1 MVGHLVAM
9 LSNELFMPGGEQ
21 ADTGWPCVK
30 ATVVEG
36 PSWLR
41 LTRCLSESIGTG
53 PHGQLLCISDEL
65 PIFSASSDF
74 FLPAGLKADEGGS
87 GGALPAV
94 SSPPAPASPSHP
106 PAHNGELEPSFSPS
120 AEPQIGPEE
129 AMERLQVGGRGRQG
143 GEPGAGRK
151 EESRW
156 QDGPCGGSLSPTA
169 PSPTR
174 CVPPGDGKDHRGAQ

>member
-1 MVGHLVAM
+1 M
-9 LSNELFMPGGEQ
+9 LSNELFVPGGEK
-21 ADTGWPCVK
+21 ADTGCSCVK

-36 PSWLR
+36 PSGLR
-41 LTRCLSESIGTG
+41 LTRCLSESVGMG
-53 PHGQLLCISDEL
+53 PHAQLLCISDEL

-74 FLPAGLKADEGGS
+74 FLPSGLKADEGGS

-129 AMERLQVGGRGRQG
+129 AMERLQVGGR
-143 GEPGAGRK
+143 
-151 EESRW
+151 SREV
-156 QDGPCGGSLSPTA
+156 GS
-169 PSPTR
+169 
-174 CVPPGDGKDHRGAQ
+174 RGLLGV